1 MPGRKRKQEDTTDS
15 GTTAS
20 VPAKDPA
27 KMTVAE
33 LKKELQDR
41 GLDTSGKKVE
51 LVARL
56 EGATSSSKGG
66 TDSTDAGEPPS
77 AKKQKTSSGTIRVWL
92 LFMLFTPEHQP
103 EGMCWSRSAYENGT
117 IFLFL
122 K

>member
-15 GTTAS
+15 GAATSA
-20 VPAKDPA
+20 PAKEPA

-56 EGATSSSKGG
+56 KGATSGKKAG
-66 TDSTDAGEPPS
+66 TDSTDAGEPP
-77 AKKQKTSSGTIRVWL
+77 ATKKQKTSTGT
-92 LFMLFTPEHQP
+92 
-103 EGMCWSRSAYENGT
+103 
-117 IFLFL
+117 
-122 K
+122 